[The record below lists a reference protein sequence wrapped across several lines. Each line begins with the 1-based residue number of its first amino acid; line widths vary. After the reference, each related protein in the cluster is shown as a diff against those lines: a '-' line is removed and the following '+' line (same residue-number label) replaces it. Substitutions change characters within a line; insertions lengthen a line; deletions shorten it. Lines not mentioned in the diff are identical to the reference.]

1 MSVLEEPLV
10 LLNLLFV
17 DWIDLFEAAQL
28 TIFDLVAK
36 LL

>member
-10 LLNLLFV
+10 LLNLFFV